1 MKTTVKKFI
10 RGFGFW
16 FAQFTWGSLM
26 TLIGLPVV
34 IGLRVAG
41 FKPMRVG
48 PIFCFTVG
56 RDWGSIS
63 FGPFALV
70 QSDFTRDLLI
80 HSLGHSYQNIIF
92 GPAYPLVVAIP
103 GMMRFCGRISKRV
116 EDRLSF
122 MSAAGILSILPVVV
136 LFLSLGLHYDLL
148 IFHIIYISWI
158 AYIASLMAWQ
168 LIEIKRYH
176 TLKLDKDYLEVWFER
191 QATSLGDVIYYNW

>member
-1 MKTTVKKFI
+1 
-10 RGFGFW
+10 
-16 FAQFTWGSLM
+16 M
-26 TLIGLPVV
+26 TLIGLPAV
-34 IGLRVAG
+34 IGLLIAG
-41 FKPMRVG
+41 FKPIKVG
-48 PIFCFTVG
+48 PVFCFTVG

-63 FGPFALV
+63 LGPFALV
-70 QSDFTRDLLI
+70 QSDFTRDILI

-92 GPAYPLVVAIP
+92 GPAYPFVVAIP

-136 LFLSLGLHYDLL
+136 IFLALGIHYGLP
-148 IFHIIYISWI
+148 IFHIIYLSWF

-168 LIEIKRYH
+168 LVEIKRYY
-176 TLKLDKDYLEVWFER
+176 TVKLDKDYLEVWFER